1 MGMHRPTLRVIER
14 KAFLYVI
21 PTQGVGTREI
31 IVEFKYKE
39 PVAGFEDGLAV
50 LQTYHEDFVAR
61 GDQLLKLVANL
72 KEQGM
77 NEAYANECMDTY
89 CHYDHATFLHHQDEE
104 QSLFPL
110 VLGKSA
116 LIDGMIERLILDH
129 EEIEAAWKLIAE
141 QFKKPE
147 SITNFEALEQSTIEF
162 EKLLRDH
169 LTREDED
176 FSPQVQ
182 AILNKQQI
190 AEAGEKMADMRH
202 LIV

>member
-1 MGMHRPTLRVIER
+1 M
-14 KAFLYVI
+14 
-21 PTQGVGTREI
+21 
-31 IVEFKYKE
+31 EFKYKE
-39 PVAGFEDGLAV
+39 PVAGFDDGLAV
-50 LQTYHEDFVAR
+50 IQTYHDDFVAR
-61 GDQLLKLVANL
+61 GEQLLRLVAKL
-72 KEQGM
+72 KEDGM

-104 QSLFPL
+104 QSLFPVL
-110 VLGKSA
+110 LGKSA
-116 LIDGMIERLILDH
+116 LIDGMIERLMLDH
-129 EEIEAAWKLIAE
+129 EEIETAWKLIAE

-147 SITNFEALEQSTIEF
+147 LITNFEALEQSTIEF

-182 AILNKQQI
+182 KVLNKQQL

-202 LIV
+202 LPV